1 MELEKW
7 INIRWGENGYYASAT
22 VAIVNEGR
30 RGPMF
35 TEELDDP
42 NEEAIRSTLEKVTKE
57 AEERM
62 EAENLFVSLIQKVA
76 GELGFEVL

>member
-7 INIRWGENGYYASAT
+7 INIRWSDKGYYASVT

-35 TEELDDP
+35 TEELYDP
-42 NEEAIRSTLEKVTKE
+42 NEETIRSILEKVTRK
-57 AEERM
+57 AEERLAT
-62 EAENLFVSLIQKVA
+62 EKLFVSLVQKVA